1 MAKYFVRIDGEQRGP
16 YTLEELPSAG
26 VTPDTYVWCK
36 GMADWEQASK
46 DADICRF
53 YRQRLAGLHTAPAE
67 AAPEERTQQGYSEP
81 FDPDRPM
88 KLRDVIREVNRVYEE
103 QMEAEDGTPYS
114 RQPRIP
120 LALAIVSTLLCFP
133 PTGFVAIYQ
142 CVRANKMWKQ
152 AQQAVEGAEEM
163 RRAAH
168 DMART
173 ATMWTGITLCLG
185 IIAWAAIVH
194 FC

>member
-1 MAKYFVRIDGEQRGP
+1 MVKYFVRIDGEQRGP
-16 YTLEELPSAG
+16 YTLEELPAAG

-36 GMADWEQASK
+36 GMDDWELASK

-53 YRQRLAGLHTAPAE
+53 YRQRLAGVRAVSPEETPVKNGE
-67 AAPEERTQQGYSEP
+67 SEYPESAPE
-81 FDPDRPM
+81 RPM
-88 KLRDVIREVNRVYEE
+88 NFRDVIREVNRVYEE
-103 QMEAEDGTPYS
+103 QMESEDGAPYS
-114 RQPRIP
+114 RPPRIP

-142 CVRANKMWKQ
+142 CAKANKMWKR
-152 AQQAVEGAEEM
+152 AQQSPEPTEEM

-168 DMART
+168 DVARS

-185 IIAWAAIVH
+185 IIVWAAIVH
-194 FC
+194 FA